1 MSEFAPIDGLWAA
14 EYFLNTQTQQDPR
27 AGSSTGSSKSLNE
40 EIPSR
45 RRCSDEGVSDECARA
60 SGLSLLRVDV
70 LVESLRLN
78 RWSLSARGNDPE
90 VQVDAAVSD
99 LGKKEDADTWSA
111 MSGDEVDLFFADA
124 DEYEDESSG
133 ETVILQLAA

>member
-1 MSEFAPIDGLWAA
+1 M
-14 EYFLNTQTQQDPR
+14 
-27 AGSSTGSSKSLNE
+27 
-40 EIPSR
+40 
-45 RRCSDEGVSDECARA
+45 
-60 SGLSLLRVDV
+60 DV

>member
-1 MSEFAPIDGLWAA
+1 
-14 EYFLNTQTQQDPR
+14 
-27 AGSSTGSSKSLNE
+27 
-40 EIPSR
+40 
-45 RRCSDEGVSDECARA
+45 VH
-60 SGLSLLRVDV
+60 V

-90 VQVDAAVSD
+90 VQVNKEDAAASD
-99 LGKKEDADTWSA
+99 LGKKEDLDIWSA